1 MPTFFAML
9 IKNPCVRLS
18 SYVKITVVESHSQ
31 LITKSSSCAHP
42 LMASIRLEQVQ
53 ESFLIFAMA
62 WYQNWLT
69 NLGAACFMSQK
80 MFADSE
86 LKNSLIIYLFR
97 IFQSITHFVSK
108 KSK

>member
-1 MPTFFAML
+1 MVYIHLRSMPTFFAML

-53 ESFLIFAMA
+53 ESIFDLC
-62 WYQNWLT
+62 YGL
-69 NLGAACFMSQK
+69 
-80 MFADSE
+80 
-86 LKNSLIIYLFR
+86 
-97 IFQSITHFVSK
+97 VSK
-108 KSK
+108 LAYQLRSCMLYVTKNVC